1 MNRTRLFT
9 AVSALTVLA
18 LAVPATVWAAGAT
31 TQAAPHPEVT
41 AALKDF
47 KGTVFEA
54 RREADTLESF
64 TRSRQL
70 SWQSHSYRLHTLKQH
85 VNDLGKKL
93 AELESMKPLGS
104 QNQQLAIEHAR
115 PHLVGT
121 ARHLTDAI
129 EMLNENRRS
138 IHDSDYA
145 EAVRNIHTHTDS
157 LHKKVGTILDY
168 ESARMR
174 LDNLDLPPA
183 PSIEGS

>member
-1 MNRTRLFT
+1 MNQTRLFP

-18 LAVPATVWAAGAT
+18 LAVPATVWAAAAT

-41 AALKDF
+41 TALKEL
-47 KGTVFEA
+47 KSTAFEA

-70 SWQSHSYRLHTLKQH
+70 SWQSHAYRLHTLKQH
-85 VNDLGKKL
+85 VNDMGKKL
-93 AELESMKPLGS
+93 AGLESIKSLAS
-104 QNQQLAIEHAR
+104 QHQQTAIEHAR
-115 PHLVGT
+115 PHLVVT
-121 ARHLTDAI
+121 AEQLTDAI

-138 IHDSDYA
+138 IHHSDYA
-145 EAVRNIHTHTDS
+145 EAMRNIQTHTDS

-168 ESARMR
+168 ESARIR
-174 LDNLDLPPA
+174 LDNLDLSPA